1 MAVVDDI
8 SVLPEFVPLPTR
20 LTFSTLYCSPDTF
33 GDVPALTESY
43 TQQPSAA
50 AAELTQDSIFVTRKH
65 TRRYYNSWKS
75 RHSASRARETDI
87 VDAAEL
93 EGLRSLSD
101 GDIATDDS
109 NSVLSSSSYEQL
121 GTRHAETIQIDEER
135 FVSVSPASSD
145 CESLVSVTPDTD
157 SISALSSSPVSDVE
171 DSLSDVSS
179 LYNNAEVWSQTQ
191 SPLHGTGSDAVVQQ
205 RVEDKSIVSQ
215 QYLHADD
222 PGHNVAHHT
231 FDGQEIATIRMLELE
246 LLAADLSRQ
255 MLSVHKL
262 MRLLSCET
270 SQLANLIT
278 GERRHSVRA
287 VLTPEQRNH
296 GALVELSSDNEVGMT
311 MAYDGEVSVPTQK
324 ALLSAVIDEL
334 KSVSVMMSNT
344 LLSMTTGTSPT
355 SRVLTVHSNTASIR
369 RDGKTELPMAALDD
383 FYHRPTENDH
393 DQQLVCLSA
402 AEADDDDDDDY
413 RYDNNDKNDGTCTT
427 KVSVCFRYSL

>member
-20 LTFSTLYCSPDTF
+20 LTSSTLYRAPDTF
-33 GDVPALTESY
+33 GDVPGLTDSY
-43 TQQPSAA
+43 IQQPSAS
-50 AAELTQDSIFVTRKH
+50 ELTHNSIIVTRKH

-75 RHSASRARETDI
+75 RHSASRAGEIDI
-87 VDAAEL
+87 VDAAAL

-101 GDIATDDS
+101 GDTATDDS

-121 GTRHAETIQIDEER
+121 DTRHAETIHIDEER
-135 FVSVSPASSD
+135 FVSTSPASND

-157 SISALSSSPVSDVE
+157 SLSAMSSSPVSDVE

-191 SPLHGTGSDAVVQQ
+191 SPVHGTGSDAVAQQ
-205 RVEDKSIVSQ
+205 RDEDKSIVRQ
-215 QYLHADD
+215 HDLHADER
-222 PGHNVAHHT
+222 GNNVGHHT

-270 SQLANLIT
+270 SQLASLIT
-278 GERRHSVRA
+278 GERRQSVRA
-287 VLTPEQRNH
+287 VLTPGQRNL
-296 GALVELSSDNEVGMT
+296 GALVELSSDDEVEMT
-311 MAYDGEVSVPTQK
+311 VACDGEVSVPTQT

-344 LLSMTTGTSPT
+344 LHSMTTGTSPT
-355 SRVLTVHSNTASIR
+355 NRVLTVHGNAARITGS
-369 RDGKTELPMAALDD
+369 DGKTELAMTALDGV
-383 FYHRPTENDH
+383 YQRRTEDNH

-402 AEADDDDDDDY
+402 AAAATDDDDDD
-413 RYDNNDKNDGTCTT
+413 KNTDTCTT
-427 KVSVCFRYSL
+427 EVSVSFGYNL